1 MTDRRAGFTLIEI
14 ISVLVILGILAAVAV
29 PKYYDLQEEADKKA
43 ALASVAEA
51 QARVQLRFGQL
62 ILQGKTCDEAAK
74 TVSVLS
80 ETSDATE
87 GGGERFGDFLLTVA
101 DGTITI
107 AGSAASAKRA
117 DATGNFED
125 TGAKLY
131 LPQCEEST
139 AHSFGNPIDMDAII
153 KAMREGGVDRLDSGA
168 ISNTASHSS
177 SVIAILKKAGID
189 LDAMGATSWS
199 FNSNMLYWTTADIGN
214 LSSGTK
220 IPVMKYNPSSGTY
233 TIWSATVKQHTET
246 GIGTYNII
254 EKENKQYS
262 FSEDAGKKNQTYE
275 NMLKWFDAASSDT
288 SWLK

>member
-1 MTDRRAGFTLIEI
+1 
-14 ISVLVILGILAAVAV
+14 
-29 PKYYDLQEEADKKA
+29 
-43 ALASVAEA
+43 
-51 QARVQLRFGQL
+51 
-62 ILQGKTCDEAAK
+62 
-74 TVSVLS
+74 
-80 ETSDATE
+80 
-87 GGGERFGDFLLTVA
+87 
-101 DGTITI
+101 
-107 AGSAASAKRA
+107 
-117 DATGNFED
+117 
-125 TGAKLY
+125 
-131 LPQCEEST
+131 
-139 AHSFGNPIDMDAII
+139 MDAII